1 MKNVDEI
8 KQHLEKI
15 EKLEQTLVVFEESD
29 ELYLDVLHKIQGEFD
44 EIGDLALNACLEL
57 TEEIRNVGSKMIGD
71 RIKLLPNFLKRS
83 AKDQMKEIEKELKE

>member
-29 ELYLDVLHKIQGEFD
+29 DLYLDVLHKIQGEFD
-44 EIGDLALNACLEL
+44 EIGDLALNTFREL
-57 TEEIRNVGSKMIGD
+57 TEKIRNVGAKTID
-71 RIKLLPNFLKRS
+71 RRIKKLSRTVKHSVN
-83 AKDQMKEIEKELKE
+83 E